1 MRRNPNNK
9 KGVEINMCM
18 LAHGRNLNKG
28 KVDMVE
34 TFDQIFRS
42 GLEAKLDNIF
52 EINGY
57 RIRRYV
63 DYTGKAIVIIK
74 KIEPNIPERK
84 VQINTL
90 YDPIEL

>member
-1 MRRNPNNK
+1 
-9 KGVEINMCM
+9 
-18 LAHGRNLNKG
+18 
-28 KVDMVE
+28 MVE

>member
-1 MRRNPNNK
+1 
-9 KGVEINMCM
+9 MCM

-28 KVDMVE
+28 KADMAE
-34 TFDQIFRS
+34 TFEKIFRS

-52 EINGY
+52 EIDGY

-63 DYTGKAIVIIK
+63 DDTGKAIVIIK
-74 KIEPNIPERK
+74 KIEPNIPECK
-84 VQINTL
+84 VRISTL

>member
-1 MRRNPNNK
+1 
-9 KGVEINMCM
+9 MCM
-18 LAHGRNLNKG
+18 IAHGRNLNKG

-34 TFDQIFRS
+34 TFEKIFRS
-42 GLEAKLDNIF
+42 GLETKLENIF
-52 EINGY
+52 EIDGY

-63 DYTGKAIVIIK
+63 DYNGKAIVIIK

>member
-1 MRRNPNNK
+1 
-9 KGVEINMCM
+9 MCM
-18 LAHGRNLNKG
+18 IAHGRNLNKG

-52 EINGY
+52 EIDGY

-63 DYTGKAIVIIK
+63 NDKGQANIIIVK
-74 KIEPNIPERK
+74 KIGTKRVYNSERK
-84 VQINTL
+84 VTL
-90 YDPIEL
+90 DAECSPMYIPKLR

>member
-1 MRRNPNNK
+1 
-9 KGVEINMCM
+9 MCM
-18 LAHGRNLNKG
+18 IAHGRNLNKG

-52 EINGY
+52 EIDGY

-63 DYTGKAIVIIK
+63 NDKGQANIIIVKKSELKEYT
-74 KIEPNIPERK
+74 IPKEK
-84 VQINTL
+84 
-90 YDPIEL
+90 

>member
-1 MRRNPNNK
+1 
-9 KGVEINMCM
+9 MCM
-18 LAHGRNLNKG
+18 IAHGINLNKG

-34 TFDQIFRS
+34 TFEKIFRS
-42 GLEAKLDNIF
+42 GLEAKLENIF
-52 EINGY
+52 EIDGY
-57 RIRRYV
+57 RIRRYF
-63 DYTGKAIVIIK
+63 DYNGKAIVIIK

>member
-1 MRRNPNNK
+1 MRRNPKNK

-18 LAHGRNLNKG
+18 IAHGRNLNRDKANMAEEFE
-28 KVDMVE
+28 K
-34 TFDQIFRS
+34 IFRS
-42 GLEAKLDNIF
+42 GLETKLENIF

-57 RIRRYV
+57 RIRRYM
-63 DYTGKAIVIIK
+63 DGNGKAIVIIK
-74 KIEPNIPERK
+74 KIETNIPERR

>member
-1 MRRNPNNK
+1 MR
-9 KGVEINMCM
+9 
-18 LAHGRNLNKG
+18 RNLNKG

-63 DYTGKAIVIIK
+63 DDTGKAIVIIK